1 MLLQYIFSASVFA
14 AELGLIAFSFNL
26 SYRALG
32 FANFSNVEYV
42 TIGSLDAVSLAPHIP
57 IAAAGA
63 LGNLAAG
70 AAAAAMNL
78 AVFAPLSS
86 ASLGTRMIASAG
98 LAIAVR
104 GINQIAFGVDP
115 RRFDVVPHIFIVR
128 HAFITSVQIAIICIA
143 IGCVAAFAWLL
154 RFTRTGRN
162 VRAVA
167 DNPTL
172 AESRGVS
179 SSRIRNE
186 VCFISG
192 AIAGL
197 AGVLAGAD
205 TVVTPDMGLAFLIPM
220 FAACIVGGAGSPFG
234 ALIGAACVSA
244 ATTTTVSVD
253 FGQLVGAGPTYLGSQ
268 WKSTAA
274 FIVLI
279 AVLLVRPT
287 GFFGPHRERV

>member
-1 MLLQYIFSASVFA
+1 MLQYVFSAAVFA

-32 FANFSNVEYV
+32 FANFCHVEYV
-42 TIGSLDAVSLAPHIP
+42 TIGSLVAVSS
-57 IAAAGA
+57 AADLPLVVAGA
-63 LGNLAAG
+63 LGVAVAG
-70 AAAAAMNL
+70 AAATAMNL
-78 AVFAPLSS
+78 AVFAPLRS

-104 GINQIAFGVDP
+104 GVDQIAFGVEA
-115 RRFDVVPHIFIVR
+115 RRFPVVPHIFVVR
-128 HAFITSVQIAIICIA
+128 HAFITSVQIAIVCIA
-143 IGCVAAFAWLL
+143 IVCVVAFAWLL
-154 RFTRTGRN
+154 RATRIGRN

-172 AESRGVS
+172 AEARGVS

-186 VCFISG
+186 VCFIAG

-205 TVVTPDMGLAFLIPM
+205 TVVTPDMGVAFLIPM

-234 ALIGAACVSA
+234 ALLGAACISA
-244 ATTTTVSVD
+244 ATTVTVSVD
-253 FGQLVGAGPTYLGSQ
+253 FGKLVGSGPTYLGSQ

-274 FIVLI
+274 FLVLVL
-279 AVLLVRPT
+279 VLLVRPT
-287 GFFGPHRERV
+287 GFFGPQQERV